1 MTQRTKHSF
10 SGWVQDAGTDAGRLC
25 ADLALRRVD
34 EDDIASD
41 TQEEIM
47 SLCECLCDA
56 INKARQEIEAAD
68 EDRAGLRKMKHREY
82 EAAE

>member
-1 MTQRTKHSF
+1 MERTKHTF

-34 EDDIASD
+34 EDMISSD

-56 INKARQEIEAAD
+56 INKARQEIEAG
-68 EDRAGLRKMKHREY
+68 EEELAGLRRLKHREY